1 MKKLLIF
8 LLFSCLIFAKD
19 YTNEAK
25 LATVLTE
32 KVLSGEELKV
42 IEVKYYKLED
52 GSAIMIVLVEQE
64 KKKLFEEG
72 EMKGIMDETWE
83 K

>member
-1 MKKLLIF
+1 M
-8 LLFSCLIFAKD
+8 FSCLIFAKG
-19 YTNEAK
+19 YPNEAK

-52 GSAIMIVLVEQE
+52 GSTIMIVLVEE
-64 KKKLFEEG
+64 KEKKLFEEG
-72 EMKGIMDETWE
+72 ELRRIMDEVWE
-83 K
+83 KI